1 MKKYYNIFKCAL
13 MNQLEYRVNFI
24 SSFLFS
30 LFTFSVNT
38 LLWLA
43 VVKNNNTVPLA
54 ANEII
59 SYYFVTLIVSNMTST
74 ISIYKISDEIRL
86 GDLNKHLL
94 KPYNYAIYQLM
105 LDLPKRIVFIFM
117 NALPL
122 YFIYF
127 LLKDRINLKLSGVK
141 FLFFIFFL
149 VFGYLINFLVDFLI
163 ALYSFYFSKVTSL
176 YTSIN
181 VFRNISAGVIFP
193 LVVLPKTFFNILKN
207 MPFMYTNYIPTILL
221 IENFNIDEIF
231 RNLLKSFSWFLL
243 LWIVCIIT
251 WKKGLKKYS
260 SYGG

>member
-1 MKKYYNIFKCAL
+1 MKKYYDIFKCAF

-43 VVKNNNTVPLA
+43 VAKNNNAIPLVV
-54 ANEII
+54 NDII

-94 KPYNYAIYQLM
+94 KPYNYALYQLM
-105 LDLPKRIVFIFM
+105 LDLPKRIIFIFM
-117 NALPL
+117 NSLPL
-122 YFIYF
+122 ALIYF
-127 LLKDRINLKLSGVK
+127 LLKDRISLKLSGVK
-141 FLFFIFFL
+141 LLFFIFFL
-149 VFGYLINFLVDFLI
+149 LFGYLINFLIDFLI
-163 ALYSFYFSKVTSL
+163 ALYSFYFSRVTSL

-193 LVVLPKTFFNILKN
+193 LVVLPKTFLNILKN
-207 MPFMYTNYIPTILL
+207 MPFMYTNYIPTMLL
-221 IENFNIDEIF
+221 IENFDVSEIIK
-231 RNLLKSFSWFLL
+231 NLLKSFCWVLL
-243 LWIVCIIT
+243 LLIICIIT

>member
-1 MKKYYNIFKCAL
+1 MEKYYDMFKYAF

-43 VVKNNNTVPLA
+43 VVKNTNTVPL
-54 ANEII
+54 EVTGII
-59 SYYFVTLIVSNMTST
+59 SYYFITLIVSNMTST

-94 KPYNYAIYQLM
+94 KPYNYALYQLM
-105 LDLPKRIVFIFM
+105 LDLPKRIIFIFM
-117 NALPL
+117 NSLPL
-122 YFIYF
+122 ALIYF
-127 LLKDRINLKLSGVK
+127 LLKDKMSLKLSGIK
-141 FLFFIFFL
+141 ILFFLLFL
-149 VFGYLINFLVDFLI
+149 MFGYLINFLIDFLI
-163 ALYSFYFSKVTSL
+163 ALYSFYFSRVTSL

-193 LVVLPKTFFNILKN
+193 LVVLPKSFFNILKN
-207 MPFMYTNYIPTILL
+207 MPFMYTNYVPTMLL
-221 IENFNIDEIF
+221 IEEFDTGEIF
-231 RNLLKSFSWFLL
+231 RNFLKSFSWFLL
-243 LWIVCIIT
+243 LWIICIIT

>member
-1 MKKYYNIFKCAL
+1 MEKYYDIFKCAF

-43 VVKNNNTVPLA
+43 VVKNTNTVPL
-54 ANEII
+54 EVTGII
-59 SYYFVTLIVSNMTST
+59 SYYFITLIVSNMTST

-94 KPYNYAIYQLM
+94 KPYNYVLYQLM
-105 LDLPKRIVFIFM
+105 LDLPKRIIFIFM
-117 NALPL
+117 NSLPL
-122 YFIYF
+122 ALIYF
-127 LLKDRINLKLSGVK
+127 LLKDKMSLKLSGIK
-141 FLFFIFFL
+141 ILFFLLFL
-149 VFGYLINFLVDFLI
+149 MFGYLINFLIDFLI
-163 ALYSFYFSKVTSL
+163 ALYSFYFSRVTSL

-193 LVVLPKTFFNILKN
+193 LVVLPKSFFNILKN
-207 MPFMYTNYIPTILL
+207 MPFMYTNYVPTMLL
-221 IENFNIDEIF
+221 IEEFDTGEIF
-231 RNLLKSFSWFLL
+231 RNFLKSFSWFLL
-243 LWIVCIIT
+243 LWIICIIT

>member
-1 MKKYYNIFKCAL
+1 MEKYYDMFKCAF

-43 VVKNNNTVPLA
+43 VVKNTNTVPL
-54 ANEII
+54 EVTGII
-59 SYYFVTLIVSNMTST
+59 SYYFITLIVSNMTST

-86 GDLNKHLL
+86 GNLNKHLL
-94 KPYNYAIYQLM
+94 KPYNYALYQLM
-105 LDLPKRIVFIFM
+105 LDLPKRIIFIFM
-117 NALPL
+117 NSLPL
-122 YFIYF
+122 ALIYF
-127 LLKDRINLKLSGVK
+127 LLKDKMSLKLSGIK
-141 FLFFIFFL
+141 ILFFLLFL
-149 VFGYLINFLVDFLI
+149 MFGYLINFLIDFLI
-163 ALYSFYFSKVTSL
+163 ALYSFYFSRVTSL

-193 LVVLPKTFFNILKN
+193 LVVLPKSFFNILKN
-207 MPFMYTNYIPTILL
+207 MPFMYTNYVPTMLL
-221 IENFNIDEIF
+221 IEEFDTGEIF
-231 RNLLKSFSWFLL
+231 RNFLKSFSWFLL
-243 LWIVCIIT
+243 LWIICIIT